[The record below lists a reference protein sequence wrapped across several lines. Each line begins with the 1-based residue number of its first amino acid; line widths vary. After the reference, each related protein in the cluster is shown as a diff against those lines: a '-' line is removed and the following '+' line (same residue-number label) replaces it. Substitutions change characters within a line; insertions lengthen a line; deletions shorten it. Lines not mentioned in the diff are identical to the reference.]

1 MTIREIHNNLLSL
14 FLRGL
19 GVWLLFGAS
28 DRVISYAGT
37 VIQALT
43 PHEGHSYRNDLILY
57 GLLTIVHVLVAGY
70 FMLGA
75 PPFLKWATQA
85 NPPVDRP

>member
-1 MTIREIHNNLLSL
+1 MTIREIHNYILSL

-28 DRVISYAGT
+28 DHVIAYARYIPENLISGMDHSFWDNVIS
-37 VIQALT
+37 
-43 PHEGHSYRNDLILY
+43 D
-57 GLLTIVHVLVAGY
+57 GLSIVVRLSLAGY

-85 NPPVDRP
+85 NPPVDLP